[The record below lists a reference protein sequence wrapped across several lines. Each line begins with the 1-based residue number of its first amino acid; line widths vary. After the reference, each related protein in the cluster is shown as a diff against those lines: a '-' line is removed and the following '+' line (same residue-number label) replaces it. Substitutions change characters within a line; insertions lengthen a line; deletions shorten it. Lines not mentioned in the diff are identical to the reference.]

1 MTSGNTLIPDSNL
14 PAHYEQLLQ
23 GFGKLCI
30 NALKCD
36 KFYFTKDEIRKLVP
50 DTIRNDHDNVIMGF
64 LIKSNVSL
72 SRSRGRK
79 TLTDCYQPLHKTFL
93 EFVSAYY
100 LRKLAEQT
108 EDQAELKA
116 VLSSLQDIE
125 TNSLEQ
131 ILLYTVEMLQD
142 KAFVVLKELSDIGLN
157 GTGNLR

>member
-1 MTSGNTLIPDSNL
+1 MRYAEVAIHGNILFN
-14 PAHYEQLLQ
+14 
-23 GFGKLCI
+23 
-30 NALKCD
+30 
-36 KFYFTKDEIRKLVP
+36 
-50 DTIRNDHDNVIMGF
+50 
-64 LIKSNVSL
+64 
-72 SRSRGRK
+72 
-79 TLTDCYQPLHKTFL
+79 KTFL

-108 EDQAELKA
+108 EDQAELKS

-142 KAFVVLKELSDIGLN
+142 KAFVVLKELSEIGLN